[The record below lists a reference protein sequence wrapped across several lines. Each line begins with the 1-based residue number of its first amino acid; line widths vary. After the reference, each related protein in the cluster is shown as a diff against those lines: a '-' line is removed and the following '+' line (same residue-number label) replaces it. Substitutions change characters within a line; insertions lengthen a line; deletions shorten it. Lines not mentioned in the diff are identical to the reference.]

1 MAQRY
6 NLLFGGPAG
15 SGPNIVTH
23 IIGEALVKM
32 GYYVFYSRDYQS
44 MIRGGHNFN
53 VLTFSEEPVN
63 SNDSE
68 IDILVA
74 FDELTESLH
83 KKELKKNGVIL
94 KGNKENMYYAGRIFK
109 LLCIEFN
116 VLDKMLKDLGKK
128 YDENIVQA
136 KQGYEEEK
144 KNVCRILPKKESL
157 YFMDGNDGIAE
168 GAIESGLNAY
178 LAYPMTPSTS
188 VLNKLAERQAQQA
201 QAGKNYVVLELENE
215 IAVANAGIGSAAT
228 GAITMVGSSGGGID
242 LMTEAL
248 SMTGMAE
255 IPLVFFLS
263 QRPGPGTGVP
273 TYNSQGDLNMAR
285 HAGHGEFQRV
295 VLAPGD
301 PKEAAELTN
310 QAFYFSQKY
319 KIPSIIVSDKHLGE
333 SFYTL
338 SEKGKIIP
346 VQKSTVLGRFNS
358 YEKENVNFCATEDP
372 AITKANFERRMKKMP
387 LIEKDSKNFSR
398 YEVYGNKGSKN
409 IIVSWGSTKGAI
421 IDAIK
426 SLKCKF
432 IQIKY
437 IEPFPE
443 ELEKE
448 LKNKNLIL
456 VENSSTGILGSIIR
470 EKTGILIQ
478 DKNKILRYDGRPF
491 LADEL
496 NKEIKKRLK

>member
-1 MAQRY
+1 
-6 NLLFGGPAG
+6 
-15 SGPNIVTH
+15 
-23 IIGEALVKM
+23 M

-44 MIRGGHNFN
+44 LIRGGHNFN

-68 IDILVA
+68 LDILVA
-74 FDELTESLH
+74 FDELTETLH
-83 KKELKKNGVIL
+83 KKDLKKNGILL
-94 KGNKENMYYAGRIFK
+94 KGKQENMYYAGRIFK
-109 LLCIEFN
+109 LLCIDFKILDG
-116 VLDKMLKDLGKK
+116 VLKELKKR
-128 YDENIVQA
+128 YEENIKEA
-136 KQGYEEEK
+136 KQGYEEETK
-144 KNVCRILPKKESL
+144 KICRIVSKKDIH
-157 YFMDGNDGIAE
+157 YFMNGNQGIAN
-168 GAIESGLNAY
+168 GAIDSGLDVY
-178 LAYPMTPSTS
+178 IAYPMTPSTS
-188 VLNKLAERQAQQA
+188 VLNELAEKQ
-201 QAGKNYVVLELENE
+201 GDKNFIVLELENE
-215 IAVANAGIGSAAT
+215 IAVANAGAGSAAT
-228 GAITMVGSSGGGID
+228 GAKTMVGSSGGGID

-301 PKEAAELTN
+301 PKEASELTN
-310 QAFYFSQKY
+310 QAFFFSQKY
-319 KIPSIIVSDKHLGE
+319 RIPSIIVSDKHLGE

-338 SEKGKIIP
+338 NEHAKI
-346 VQKSTVLGRFNS
+346 VAVKKSNKLERYNS
-358 YEKENVNFCATEDP
+358 YEKNPETGSSTEDP
-372 AITKANFERRMKKMP
+372 VIVRANFERRLKKIPM
-387 LIEKDSKNFSR
+387 IEKDSKSFSR
-398 YEVYGNKGSKN
+398 YEIYGNKTSKN
-409 IIVSWGSTKGAI
+409 VVVSWGSTKGAI
-421 IDAIK
+421 LDSIK
-426 SLKCKF
+426 NLKCRF

-456 VENSSTGILGSIIR
+456 VENSSTGLLGGLIR
-470 EKTGILIQ
+470 EKTGIVI
-478 DKNKILRYDGRPF
+478 DNKNKILRYDGRPF

-496 NKEIKKRLK
+496 EKEIKKRLK

>member
-44 MIRGGHNFN
+44 LIRGGHNFN

-74 FDELTESLH
+74 FDDLTETLH
-83 KKELKKNGVIL
+83 KKELKKSGVIL

-109 LLCIEFN
+109 LLCIEFK
-116 VLDKMLKDLGKK
+116 VLDDMLKNLGKK
-128 YDENIVQA
+128 YDENIKEA
-136 KQGYEEEK
+136 KQGYEDET
-144 KNVCRILPKKESL
+144 KNICRVVSKKEIG
-157 YFMDGNDGIAE
+157 YFMDGNDGVVE
-168 GAIESGLNAY
+168 GAISSGLDVY
-178 LAYPMTPSTS
+178 MAYPMTPSTS
-188 VLNKLAERQAQQA
+188 VLNKLAEKQA
-201 QAGKNYVVLELENE
+201 KNNYIALELENE
-215 IAVANAGIGSAAT
+215 LAIANAGIGSAAT
-228 GAITMVGSSGGGID
+228 GAKTMVGSSGGGID
-242 LMTEAL
+242 LMTEAM
-248 SMTGMAE
+248 SMAGMAE
-255 IPLVFFLS
+255 IPLVFFLA

-285 HAGHGEFQRV
+285 HAGHGEFQRM
-295 VLAPGD
+295 VLAPGN
-301 PKEAAELTN
+301 PKDAVELTN

-319 KIPSIIVSDKHLGE
+319 KIPSIIFSDKHLGE

-338 SEKGKIIP
+338 TEKWKIVP
-346 VQKSTVLGRFNS
+346 VEKSTSFGRFNS
-358 YEKENVNFCATEDP
+358 YEKENVNFCATEDA
-372 AITKANFERRMKKMP
+372 AIIKANFERRMKKAEA
-387 LIEKDSKNFSR
+387 IKKESRTFSGYETYGDKKSKC
-398 YEVYGNKGSKN
+398 V
-409 IIVSWGSTKGAI
+409 VLSWGSTKGAI

-432 IQIKY
+432 IQVKY

-443 ELEKE
+443 EFEKE
-448 LKNKNLIL
+448 LKGKRIIL
-456 VENSSTGILGSIIR
+456 VENTSTGILADILR
-470 EKTGILIQ
+470 EKTGILID

-496 NKEIKKRLK
+496 NKELKKRLK